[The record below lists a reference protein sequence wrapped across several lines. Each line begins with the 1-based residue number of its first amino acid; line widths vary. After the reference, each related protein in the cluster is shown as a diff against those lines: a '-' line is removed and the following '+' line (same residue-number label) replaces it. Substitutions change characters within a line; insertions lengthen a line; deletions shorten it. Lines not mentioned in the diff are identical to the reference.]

1 MGRAADAAARAMF
14 ADPRYERFCAEYYDN
29 LPKYVLDHSRF
40 EPTWQQMEMYEACS
54 RPGCRVAVSS
64 GHGCF
69 GLGTEVLMFDLM
81 SKGSELLGLNVRRV
95 EDVMPGDMLMG
106 DDGTPRTVLEL
117 KRGREELYEFE
128 FHDGTKYV
136 FNRSHILCLAG
147 RQAGE
152 GVLEVSVAQ
161 WLSWDGRRRAQHP
174 CYRWNGERLC
184 VKAARPLGVGD
195 YYGFTLDGN
204 GRFLGADFTVLHNS
218 GKSAA
223 LAWILDWNLRVFRLS
238 NAVLTANNVEQVR
251 SVTWKYLET
260 VLVDIE
266 RRKPWMRGMFILET
280 KRYYASGFKNS
291 WYVLAKTASKSN
303 PEGLAGQH
311 NRNLMFVVDEASG
324 VDDAIFEVITGALTE
339 PRNRLIMTSQP
350 TRPAGKFAEAM
361 LKLSHDAD
369 PKNGIFDA
377 IWMNSEESPIV
388 DRKYIKEKLVEYGGH
403 HSPEYQIRV
412 LGNFPD
418 NLEGYLIPRHWC
430 EDCQHASVEHAEDW
444 GWVLCCDVAE
454 GMHRDSSVATMFK
467 ISGSFS
473 QRVAEC
479 VWCEEFLDLDELGFA
494 RYIQSKYREYPA
506 LSVVVDGDGA
516 GRTVILDLEE
526 HGVPVQPVHWGLP
539 PHTDADK
546 RRYFNLRAY
555 AHYKLREA
563 IFEGR
568 FKGPLLKKFVEQ
580 ASRLPYKIDERGR
593 YQMESKDRMRAVGI
607 KSPDISDTC
616 CFAFLADYIPAGQ
629 GGKTDERRRQYLAMA
644 RAALGEDME

>member
-64 GHGCF
+64 GHG
-69 GLGTEVLMFDLM
+69 
-81 SKGSELLGLNVRRV
+81 
-95 EDVMPGDMLMG
+95 
-106 DDGTPRTVLEL
+106 
-117 KRGREELYEFE
+117 
-128 FHDGTKYV
+128 
-136 FNRSHILCLAG
+136 
-147 RQAGE
+147 
-152 GVLEVSVAQ
+152 
-161 WLSWDGRRRAQHP
+161 
-174 CYRWNGERLC
+174 
-184 VKAARPLGVGD
+184 
-195 YYGFTLDGN
+195 
-204 GRFLGADFTVLHNS
+204 S

-324 VDDAIFEVITGALTE
+324 VDDSIFEVITGALTE

-361 LKLSHDAD
+361 LKLSTDAD
-369 PKNGIFDA
+369 PDHGLYKA

-526 HGVPVQPVHWGLP
+526 HGVPVQPIHWGLP

-568 FKGPLLKKFVEQ
+568 FKGPQLKKFVEQ

-616 CFAFLADYIPAGQ
+616 CFAFLADYVPAGQ
-629 GGKTDERRRQYLAMA
+629 GGKTDERRRQYLEMA